1 MEGMNN
7 LTEPL
12 RAGGPK
18 WHYLLVGVL
27 AGLIMLYNL
36 GGKTLEDHE
45 AMMALT
51 ARTMAQP
58 APDPWMLECPGD
70 YTVPPL
76 TPLNHWLVPVEN
88 GYPRLVKTPLA
99 YWVAGGIGRA
109 YAALGFPGQPIN
121 NFTARLGS
129 ALAAVTLV
137 CVTLALGRRLFSP
150 RAALLAA
157 AMLAVSVG
165 LQKWGKNARPEMLL
179 CLLMTVS
186 MACFYNGLH
195 APTRRRRAIWMIA
208 FWIFMGL
215 ANLAKEFVPLLLAWP
230 LLAYLAWRS
239 DNEVHGDETALSH
252 LRKFILASFV
262 GLAAYIVLSVAMPSA
277 GGGVKYGIMALAL
290 GAPMLWLFIVS
301 RGHRQVL
308 PLLPTALPGM
318 LLMLAM
324 FVPWMLYMQHLFPT
338 FIGGTLTHQVTDR
351 AAGTGGWNSSN
362 PVTYLNAVLVFT
374 LPWIAFLPGAFA
386 VALMK
391 RFGDDRR
398 QLTFL
403 LLWVLGIVLLFS
415 ASAGKREHYILPT
428 LPALCL
434 LLGYI
439 ADDVFFRHRWITPA
453 QGRGIAIG
461 YGIAGLLALPICG
474 GLWAVAAHGDYWLS
488 ALPKGS
494 KHELIETI
502 VNLGDFW
509 PLAMITAAAAAVPL
523 LLAAISAWRRKL
535 SAVPALMVVAFAI
548 MHLGNWLLA
557 PRWDERLPIA
567 TFAQKARAM
576 LPPGQ
581 ELCSQGEADP
591 VVAFYFDR
599 YIPTAT
605 STVPCKETP
614 YLLGIEEDAASLEA
628 LGYKRLL
635 EIPQLMKSNSQFVV
649 FRWEFGPQTGR
660 PDAGRP

>member
-1 MEGMNN
+1 MNN
-7 LTEPL
+7 PIEPM
-12 RAGGPK
+12 RTGGPR
-18 WHYLLVGVL
+18 WHYLLVGGL

-58 APDPWMLECPGD
+58 MPAPWMLECPDD

-109 YAALGFPGQPIN
+109 YAAFGLPGQPIN

-129 ALAAVTLV
+129 ALAAIALV
-137 CVTLALGRRLFSP
+137 CVTLALGRRLFRP

-157 AMLAVSVG
+157 AMLAVSIG

-179 CLLMTVS
+179 SLLMTIS

-208 FWIFMGL
+208 FWVFMGL
-215 ANLAKEFVPLLLAWP
+215 ANLAKEFVPILLAWP

-239 DNEVHGDETALSH
+239 DQEVHGEDKALSH
-252 LRKFILASFV
+252 LRKFILASFIGV
-262 GLAAYIVLSVAMPSA
+262 ALYIALSVAMSSV
-277 GGGVKYGIMALAL
+277 GGSVKYVIMALAF
-290 GAPMLWLFIVS
+290 GAPMLWLFIIS
-301 RGHRQVL
+301 RGHRQIL

-324 FVPWMLYMQHLFPT
+324 FVPWMLYMQHLFLNLRE
-338 FIGGTLTHQVTDR
+338 IMAHQVTER
-351 AAGTGGWNSSN
+351 AAGTGGWKSSN

-391 RFGDDRR
+391 RFHDDRR

-403 LLWVLGIVLLFS
+403 LLWVLGIVLLFA

-439 ADDVFFRHRWITPA
+439 ADDVFFRHRWITAA

-461 YGIAGLLALPICG
+461 YGLAGLLALPICG

-488 ALPKGS
+488 ALSKGS
-494 KHELIETI
+494 KHELVETI

-509 PLAMITAAAAAVPL
+509 PLAVVTAAAATGPL

-535 SAVPALMVVAFAI
+535 TAVPALMVVAFAI
-548 MHLGNWLLA
+548 MHLGNWSVA
-557 PRWDERLPIA
+557 QRWDERLPIA
-567 TFAQKARAM
+567 TFAQRARAM
-576 LPPGQ
+576 LPAGQ

-591 VVAFYFDR
+591 VVAFYFNR
-599 YIPTAT
+599 YIPTAL
-605 STVPCKETP
+605 SNDTP
-614 YLLGIEEDAASLEA
+614 YLLATEEDAISLEA
-628 LGYKRLL
+628 VGYSRLL
-635 EIPQLMKSNSQFVV
+635 EIPESMKSNSQFVL
-649 FRWEFGPQTGR
+649 FHRESPHIER
-660 PDAGRP
+660 P